1 MACRE
6 VDAAER
12 SQALLDA
19 VCPLDAPCQYQAS
32 GPKSSPGQF
41 ITCDST
47 FDSARARGEHLRQH
61 DCYPATC
68 TKTEE
73 MDGVELVKH
82 LDEAHCLNILQQH
95 SKSTRKVLTDLT
107 NEQGP
112 RKKAKGAKTD
122 DME

>member
-19 VCPLDAPCQYQAS
+19 ICPLDAPCQYQAS

-41 ITCDST
+41 TTYDST
-47 FDSARARGEHLRQH
+47 FDSARARGEYIRQH
-61 DCYPATC
+61 DFYPATC

-82 LDEAHCLNILQQH
+82 LDETHGVKFPEQH
-95 SKSTRKVLTDLT
+95 SKSTREVLTDLT
-107 NEQGP
+107 NG
-112 RKKAKGAKTD
+112 
-122 DME
+122 

>member
-47 FDSARARGEHLRQH
+47 FDSARARGEHMRQH
-61 DCYPATC
+61 DCYPATR

-73 MDGVELVKH
+73 MDGWQLVKQLEETH
-82 LDEAHCLNILQQH
+82 GVKFPEQH
-95 SKSTRKVLTDLT
+95 SKSTREVLTDLT

-112 RKKAKGAKTD
+112 RKKAKDAETD

>member
-1 MACRE
+1 MASAK
-6 VDAAER
+6 VDTVKR
-12 SQALLDA
+12 SQALLDV

-47 FDSARARGEHLRQH
+47 FDSAHARGEHIRQH

-82 LDEAHCLNILQQH
+82 LDETHSVKFPEQH
-95 SKSTRKVLTDLT
+95 SKSTRNT

-112 RKKAKGAKTD
+112 RKKKAKVAETA